1 MKDYLSA
8 DEKNQIMVFM
18 SILQVMSGN
27 RGINGPK
34 LMSVLQDWDQR
45 GNLTK
50 DEHKNLKLAETYLS
64 KFCKGVYNR
73 LNDRE
78 KVQID
83 KRLQKFDF
91 RLVDDYT
98 MQKIQREI
106 NDRMVNAAV
115 PRQLFYKWCEEIMNC
130 NCKGCTKDWKE
141 CELHQVFE
149 ENFVPES
156 TWNLEN
162 CRYSYGGE
170 DSESKVKEKD

>member
-1 MKDYLSA
+1 
-8 DEKNQIMVFM
+8 M
-18 SILQVMSGN
+18 SILQIMNGN

-34 LMSVLQDWDQR
+34 IITVLEDWNKR

-50 DEHKNLKLAETYLS
+50 DEHRNLKAAGTYLT
-64 KFCKGVYNR
+64 KFCQSVYDR
-73 LNDRE
+73 LSDKE
-78 KVQID
+78 KSQID

-98 MQKIQREI
+98 LQKIYREMG
-106 NDRMVNAAV
+106 DRMVNAVV
-115 PRQLFYKWCEEIMNC
+115 PRDLFYKWCEEIMES

-156 TWNLEN
+156 TWNKDN
-162 CRYSYGGE
+162 CRYTY
-170 DSESKVKEKD
+170 ESQKVNK